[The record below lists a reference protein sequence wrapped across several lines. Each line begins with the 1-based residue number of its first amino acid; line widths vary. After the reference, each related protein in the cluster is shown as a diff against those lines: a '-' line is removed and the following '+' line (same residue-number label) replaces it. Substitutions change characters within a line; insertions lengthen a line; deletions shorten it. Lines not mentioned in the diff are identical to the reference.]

1 MNNEFKTFEELEQV
15 IKDSNKA
22 IRDLTKGHRELLA
35 NDAQSDDFE
44 VREAELRSRLET
56 EQQQNNYYKSLRT
69 DFNEV
74 LKGIRELRDLA
85 SQLDN
90 ATDSSE
96 RNKIQDRIDRISSDV
111 RLHRLNLTDELQ
123 DDLQRVLGEQYPV
136 VNDNTV
142 TSDDIISSSSD
153 SSDDTNSDNASDDNS
168 ADSTTSDSADADT
181 SVDTDASNASDVD
194 SNDAV
199 VVDAS
204 VNDEPSSALDV
215 VREELAKQRKNRDDY
230 YNQIKSIEEKVQ
242 EAYANGDY
250 PEELIDQLIDLYGKQ
265 SRTYAALERVQKQER
280 NLVNAMMGQNID
292 DKDAATVVP
301 ANVDPVV
308 NDNPVATPNVG
319 ATSDTIVPAS
329 TSVGSAVTPKADTA
343 ATPAPGD
350 SKLDPTVVSTKPGRG
365 LYEILRDIRTIEY
378 EDGSKELINVT
389 NGAIRRYNA
398 SNIKLGKA
406 FTDKLKANSKTG
418 FNFHYF
424 ISGIVPGAVNFVVS
438 FVRKGIGKL
447 VSKNTRKQIEA
458 LRKNLRDL
466 PKEDMEVLYREF
478 KGATAQNMVTVA
490 PIVDEINNAIDEYVE
505 REYIHDKRVRL
516 NDLYNE
522 LINSYEEVIDLDSK
536 RMSGSLS
543 GEPLKAGITKAV
555 DGSVDKIV
563 EIRELQNEIQDLQ
576 SDGIRG
582 RAEDGRSVRTK
593 RNRRGGFTAVGHSTN
608 KDEKL
613 IDEEA
618 KLESNINKSIRNG
631 NDEHA
636 LRNFM
641 KLAILEAENT
651 TVETRILRGGKV
663 STGLRDFDPLV
674 QKLDYSQD
682 MLIRNYLTTIA
693 VGSTAWAGI
702 HQLINRHDY
711 AKVQESLEQ
720 IKEYGD
726 KLSGNRQKVLDGMEA
741 DRSSVQFDLQNA
753 NERADLDA
761 NGFDITRDSYI
772 TSDLAHHSQAEK
784 LFETTNDQINSLNDQ
799 LSNGSITDMEYLDAV
814 HAVNRDLFGN
824 YGSAIKD
831 SITILEK
838 YKEAHPSIELD
849 ALVEN
854 CRRISDNADNLSNVT
869 DVAVESVKIGDEISK
884 LAYDGLKEFATTTSA
899 DVAARVV
906 PLVSTALLAGYISS
920 KANEYFEAQDEVLID
935 RIRELPKSGS
945 AKVSDDDKDDVVVTT
960 TPKEDDEP
968 IVIPPLT
975 SAADDILKDLDIDK
989 VDPDKD
995 TIVTASPV
1003 DTSSDA
1009 DDILKDLD
1017 IDKVDPDKDTIVTAS
1032 PVADTDDSYDNG
1044 VIDITAIPDDEDLGV
1059 DIDQDDV
1066 AVAIS
1071 NSGSEDG
1078 NITPDQVKAL
1088 TDMGIDYGYSSGKS
1102 KGGRR

>member
-1 MNNEFKTFEELEQV
+1 MNNEFKTLEELKQT
-15 IKDSNKA
+15 ISDSNKT
-22 IRDLTKGHRELLA
+22 IRDLTKEHSELLA
-35 NDAQSDDFE
+35 NGVQNDDFE
-44 VREAELRSRLET
+44 SREEELRGRLEV
-56 EQQQNNYYKSLRT
+56 EQERNDYYKSLRK

-74 LKGIRELRDLA
+74 LKGVGELRSLNDQMRNTNDPKERDSLQEKIDKMA
-85 SQLDN
+85 SN
-90 ATDSSE
+90 
-96 RNKIQDRIDRISSDV
+96 V
-111 RLHRLNLTDELQ
+111 RLHRLNLTDDLQ
-123 DDLQRVLGEQYPV
+123 DDLQRKLESEYLS
-136 VNDNTV
+136 NDNPAV
-142 TSDDIISSSSD
+142 VDRAISDASA
-153 SSDDTNSDNASDDNS
+153 DTADNASNDS
-168 ADSTTSDSADADT
+168 ADSTTSDSA
-181 SVDTDASNASDVD
+181 
-194 SNDAV
+194 
-199 VVDAS
+199 DAS

-230 YNQIKSIEEKVQ
+230 DNEIRSIEAKVQ

-250 PEELIDQLIDLYGKQ
+250 PEDLIDQLIDLYGKQ
-265 SRTYAALERVQKQER
+265 ARTYSALERIQKQER
-280 NLVNAMMGQNID
+280 NLVRAMNRQDVD
-292 DKDAATVVP
+292 DKDKDVSTVVP
-301 ANVDPVV
+301 VAADPVV
-308 NDNPVATPNVG
+308 SVAAEPVVPAVSTPIVTDNPVAEPTNKPVNSPV
-319 ATSDTIVPAS
+319 SD
-329 TSVGSAVTPKADTA
+329 
-343 ATPAPGD
+343 D
-350 SKLDPTVVSTKPGRG
+350 SKLKPSTVSVKPGRG
-365 LYEILRDIRTIEY
+365 LHEILRDIRTIEY
-378 EDGSKELINVT
+378 DDGTTELINVT

-424 ISGIVPGAVNFVVS
+424 ISGIVPGAINFAIS
-438 FVRKGIGKL
+438 AVRKGIGKL
-447 VSKNTRKQIEA
+447 VSRNTKEQIEV
-458 LRKNLRDL
+458 LRENLRDL

-478 KGATAQNMVTVA
+478 KGATAQNFVTVA

-522 LINSYEEVIDLDSK
+522 VIDSYEKAIDLDSL
-536 RMSGSLS
+536 RMTGVLS
-543 GEPLKAGITKAV
+543 GEPLKRQMTSAVAGSAA
-555 DGSVDKIV
+555 KIA
-563 EIRELQNEIQDLQ
+563 EIYELQQEIQDLQ
-576 SDGIRG
+576 SNGIRG
-582 RAEDGRSVRTK
+582 RAEDGRSIRTK
-593 RNRRGGFTAVGHSTN
+593 RNRRGGFTAVGHSTS

-613 IDEEA
+613 INEEA
-618 KLESNINKSIRNG
+618 KLEGNIKKSLQNG

-663 STGLRDFDPLV
+663 STGLRDYDPLV

-682 MLIRNYLTTIA
+682 MLIRNYLTTVA
-693 VGSTAWAGI
+693 VGSAAWAGI

-711 AKVQESLEQ
+711 GKMRESLEE

-726 KLSGNRQKVLDGMEA
+726 KLSGNRQKVLDGMEV
-741 DRSSVQFDLQNA
+741 DRSRVEFDLQNA

-772 TSDLAHHSQAEK
+772 TSDLAHHAQAEK

-824 YGSAIKD
+824 YGSAIQD
-831 SITILEK
+831 SIKILEK

-945 AKVSDDDKDDVVVTT
+945 VIEDNDKGSVVVDTQKDDKDDSASISDVVKDALKGLGLGAKPNDTIAVPVSDVTDVDSVS
-960 TPKEDDEP
+960 DDGD
-968 IVIPPLT
+968 VL
-975 SAADDILKDLDIDK
+975 SDGFDINNVPD
-989 VDPDKD
+989 DKD
-995 TIVTASPV
+995 TLVVNPPSDAASPV
-1003 DTSSDA
+1003 
-1009 DDILKDLD
+1009 
-1017 IDKVDPDKDTIVTAS
+1017 
-1032 PVADTDDSYDNG
+1032 TDDSYDNS
-1044 VIDITAIPDDEDLGV
+1044 VIDVAAIPDSDLGV
-1059 DIDQDDV
+1059 DIDSGDKGV
-1066 AVAIS
+1066 VV
-1071 NSGSEDG
+1071 SGSGVDDKD
-1078 NITPDQVKAL
+1078 ISDDQLKAL
-1088 TDMGIDYGYSSGKS
+1088 IDLGVGYDYSTSNKS
-1102 KGGRR
+1102 KGGK